1 MEQRVEN
8 QKGFTQFLNDFID
21 FISFDDTVI
30 AVVDKL
36 NQSFEDPIV
45 KPLTIPHSHPG
56 GFRREFG
63 KRRLNI
69 AEAYL
74 LIAKTQAP
82 ELYKQRLDA
91 LQTVIEQSLHA
102 KSVAMPINTARMQM
116 FMIKNA
122 IEVYGN
128 KRLQLEF
135 ISDFSKVS
143 FGNEVVIRKF
153 LKKYGLIE
161 VPEEEKS
168 LKQMSLGWDDHVRD
182 SLSDGRKAPSQ
193 LMIDAFIKGL
203 SRITIVYNNLDEPR
217 IISEAMM
224 AGEIM
229 GIAVEIGM
237 EFTVG
242 SGKNRRRYAYI
253 PPVFAKS
260 KDFFSF
266 LKEKDEQLKDFR
278 EGLRENMVSRRQGI
292 IKLINQ
298 FNELHLPKLNEGFS
312 SDSTCWFAPL
322 QEEELDKI
330 VGYGQPSTEH
340 LSELLFDRFKKVY
353 HKRVLYLK
361 ALTRTGKKKLRQK
374 KEYTRWNYDY
384 IKNWY
389 EECRKIYVNLEQ
401 EDINAKYMSFG
412 QVIVYD
418 SAFNTEEQVFEMLS
432 GLPGKIVFLN
442 PLEAGLKKAVK
453 HILKYVQPLTNVEL
467 MNLKSCAVCNPN
479 DILILNKFLYLLN
492 NRSSG
497 DLIRFLEN
505 HEIEYNKE
513 DIESASKICNEK
525 PISPNCGSGATG
537 RSHLIP
543 GMGFIRSNRLL
554 PSVRKD
560 VFTKHVILPRPI
572 GTMILNRGK
581 WPHELNSSDENLETL
596 VALGTKDS
604 QITNKV
610 GDESKGDLNRLNKLW
625 QYLNPKVKNFVLL
638 ALGFAFTMHWMHC
651 FQFKNAFQVALIYTL
666 VWLFITYFRNVLVD
680 LIASAGTDFKQWT
693 AKNINFENA
702 YQSLFW
708 TGVSVPVLG
717 IVKNH
722 YDLIWT
728 GAHEGYLF
736 EGVKFLALSLA
747 NGFYI
752 AAHNKLRAFDSRV
765 IKVNFFRSILS
776 WPFATVFAPVL
787 NIFAIPSIVQ
797 AKIWADFTGGFIE
810 GAAKFSQRFRLR
822 KRDLISIMPKLNSKD
837 KNEVTMAMLDIL
849 YIWAKAPRGKT
860 CLKLL
865 LLNKPSLGERIWKKK
880 ASSDERKI
888 RRIRSKKEYD
898 RIKNLFEAEGAVDNL
913 LEYALR
919 HYSLS
924 DAIKLTNLVGNEVG
938 HFVDWLDKLK
948 GHFAKVNSLE
958 IVNSLETAN
967 NLDKKSEKTQKE
979 ETKK

>member
-8 QKGFTQFLNDFID
+8 QKGFKQFLNDFID
-21 FISFDDTVI
+21 FISFDDSVA

-45 KPLTIPHSHPG
+45 RPLTIPHSHPG
-56 GFRREFG
+56 GYRREFG

-128 KRLQLEF
+128 KRLQHEF
-135 ISDFSKVS
+135 ISDFSQIS
-143 FGNEVVIRKF
+143 FGNEVIIRQF

-161 VPEEEKS
+161 VPEADKP

-217 IISEAMM
+217 IISEALM

-242 SGKNRRRYAYI
+242 SGKNRRRYVYI

-260 KDFFSF
+260 NDFFSF
-266 LKEKDEQLKDFR
+266 LKDKEEQLKEFR
-278 EGLRENMVSRRQGI
+278 EGLRKNMVNRRQGI

-298 FNELHLPKLNEGFS
+298 FNELHLPRLNEGFS

-361 ALTRTGKKKLRQK
+361 ALTQTGKKKLKQQ

-389 EECRKIYVNLEQ
+389 EECRKIYISLNQ

-412 QVIVYD
+412 QVIMYD
-418 SAFNTEEQVFEMLS
+418 SAFNTEEQVFEILR

-442 PLEAGLKKAVK
+442 PLEMGLKNAIK
-453 HILKYVQPLTNVEL
+453 HILNYYEPLTNVEL
-467 MNLKSCAVCNPN
+467 MNLKSCVACNPN
-479 DILILNKFLYLLN
+479 DILLLNKFLYLLN
-492 NRSSG
+492 NKSHR
-497 DLIRFLEN
+497 DLIKYLDDQEV
-505 HEIEYNKE
+505 EYDEEKA
-513 DIESASKICNEK
+513 IQASKMCGEK
-525 PISPNCGSGATG
+525 AISPNCGSGATG

-554 PSVRKD
+554 PSIR
-560 VFTKHVILPRPI
+560 KHVFAKHVTLPKPI

-581 WPHELNSSDENLETL
+581 WPHDLNSSDENLEVL
-596 VALGTKDS
+596 VALGTRDS
-604 QITNKV
+604 QIVNKI
-610 GDESKGDLNRLNKLW
+610 GDEGKGDLNRIGKLW
-625 QYLNPKVKNFVLL
+625 RYLNPKVKNALLL
-638 ALGFAFTMHWMHC
+638 ALGYAFTMHWMFY
-651 FQFKNAFQVALIYTL
+651 FQFKNAFQIATIYTL

-680 LIASAGTDFKQWT
+680 LIASAGTDFRQWT

-717 IVKNH
+717 IVKNQ
-722 YDLIWT
+722 YDILWT
-728 GAHEGYLF
+728 GEKVGYVYEGI
-736 EGVKFLALSLA
+736 KFLALSLA
-747 NGFYI
+747 NGIYI
-752 AAHNKLRAFDSRV
+752 ASHNKLRSFDSNV

-776 WPFATVFAPVL
+776 WPFATVFAPLL
-787 NIFAIPSIVQ
+787 NMFAIPSIVQ

-822 KRDLISIMPKLNSKD
+822 KRDLISIMPKLRSKD
-837 KNEVTMAMLDIL
+837 KHEVNMAMLDIL
-849 YIWAKAPRGKT
+849 YIWARAPRGKT

-865 LLNKPSLGERIWKKK
+865 LLNRPSLGERIWKKK
-880 ASSDERKI
+880 VSLEERKV

-898 RIKNLFEAEGAVDNL
+898 KIKSLFEAEGAANNL
-913 LEYALR
+913 LEYALK
-919 HYSLS
+919 HYALS

-938 HFVDWLDKLK
+938 PFVDWLEKLGGSFEK
-948 GHFAKVNSLE
+948 IPSGDSNGLE
-958 IVNSLETAN
+958 N
-967 NLDKKSEKTQKE
+967 NGEKLI
-979 ETKK
+979 TKP